1 MNRILPLLA
10 LALGTAIVSA
20 SPLHG
25 DGPAK
30 KPAEQ
35 KKKSD
40 HPNELYP
47 LKLGNTWQY
56 DAARTNKETNKTTTY
71 RVSNRVLAVRL
82 FPEKLVLGLVTEA
95 KWYHVREFE
104 GHFWTRHSSFGVMDA
119 QVNYNKDG
127 FIDDP
132 KPGQPFDKAPEI
144 ESSSIYI
151 RHSAKPGQ
159 KWLLDPNEKDGARMT
174 FVAKDVKVTVPAG
187 EFQCNQYRMTF
198 PEEDFQDDIFIC
210 PGIGFV
216 RYVTED
222 DAERTEYTLRSYR
235 FQKD

>member
-1 MNRILPLLA
+1 MSRVLPLFLA
-10 LALGTAIVSA
+10 LFIGFVSEN
-20 SPLHG
+20 SLHG
-25 DGPAK
+25 DEPAK
-30 KPAEQ
+30 KPTEQ

-40 HPNELYP
+40 QPKELYP
-47 LKLGNTWQY
+47 LKLGSTWRY
-56 DAARTNKETNKTTTY
+56 DAARTDKETKKSTKY
-71 RVSNRVLAVRL
+71 SISNRVLAVRL
-82 FPEKLVLGLVTEA
+82 FPKKLVLGLVTDE

-104 GHFWTRHSSFGVMDA
+104 SHFWTRHSSLGLMDA
-119 QVNYNKDG
+119 QVKYNEEE
-127 FIDDP
+127 FIDEP

-151 RHSAKPGQ
+151 RHPAKPGQ
-159 KWLLDPNEKDGARMT
+159 KWLVDPTEKDGARMT
-174 FVAKDVKVTVPAG
+174 FIAKDVKVTVRAG
-187 EFQCNQYRMTF
+187 KFQCNHYRMTF

-222 DAERTEYTLRSYR
+222 EVERTEYTLRSYR

>member
-1 MNRILPLLA
+1 MSRVFSLA
-10 LALGTAIVSA
+10 VMVLVGSL

-25 DGPAK
+25 DE
-30 KPAEQ
+30 PAEKAAAK
-35 KKKSD
+35 KKKSAS
-40 HPNELYP
+40 PKELYP

-56 DAARTNKETNKTTTY
+56 DAARTDKETGKTAKY

-95 KWYHVREFE
+95 RWYHVREFE
-104 GHFWTRHSSFGVMDA
+104 SHFWTRHSSLGVIDA
-119 QVNYNKDG
+119 QVNYNQDE

-132 KPGQPFDKAPEI
+132 KPGQTFDKAPAI

-151 RHSAKPGQ
+151 RHPAKPGQ
-159 KWLLDPNEKDGARMT
+159 KWLLDPTEKDGGRMT

-187 EFQCNQYRMTF
+187 EFQCNLYRMTF
-198 PEEDFQDDIFIC
+198 PEEDLQDDIFIC

-222 DAERTEYTLRSYR
+222 EAERTEYTLRSYR